1 MKYSGYIAIEGPI
14 GVGKTVLAKKLAQ
27 DFPANLALEQ
37 VDDNP
42 FLDKF
47 YEDPEKFALSTQL
60 YFLTNRV
67 KQIQLFKQTDMFNT
81 ARISDFLMEKDR
93 LFAELTL
100 EPTEFDLYETVYAS
114 LTRDLLVPDLVIY
127 LQAPLEVLISRIH
140 KRGRHFE
147 RLIEADYLEKVSTMY
162 SEFFYHYHA
171 APLLIINVSEVDF
184 VANSEDYS
192 QLLER
197 IKVMN
202 TGRHYY
208 NPVSMNT
215 QLMTP

>member
-60 YFLTNRV
+60 YFLINRV

-140 KRGRHFE
+140 KRGRRFE

>member
-60 YFLTNRV
+60 YFLINRV

>member
-127 LQAPLEVLISRIH
+127 LQAPLEVLINRIH

>member
-140 KRGRHFE
+140 KRGRRFE

-184 VANSEDYS
+184 VANSEDYL